1 MNTTKRTAFTLVEL
15 LVVIAII
22 GILVSLLLPAIQ
34 AAREAARRV
43 QCANNLKQMGLAV
56 HNYIDAHG
64 VLPIGARNGPWLSS
78 SRNQGRTGTNWKT
91 SILPFL
97 EENSLYDRLD
107 FKRSM
112 FALDWYGNEMLQ
124 ALVIRAYNCP
134 SSPYHPL
141 DDQDRGANLSHEEP
155 YKRGQRHDYVGIA
168 GAYPDPAG
176 RGRDTCNLAQYGW
189 ICRNGLLVA
198 NENKSVRH
206 ATDGTSKI
214 ILVAEQSGKVGIP
227 LTSTRLVY
235 FPIRANYCGGWCG
248 AFRYQTA
255 AEAAGTKLHCVGL
268 TTVRWKLNAPR
279 GVAGSSDQ
287 CYMSNTLLNSSHEG
301 TVQAVMGDGSV
312 HALIDSMDVILLRM
326 LCSADDGV
334 VNDAWP

>member
-22 GILVSLLLPAIQ
+22 GILVSLLLPAVQ

-64 VLPIGARNGPWLSS
+64 VLPIGSRGGPWISS
-78 SRNQGRTGTNWKT
+78 QRNTMRTGTNWKT

-97 EENSLYDRLD
+97 EENSLYDQLD

-112 FALDWYGNEMLQ
+112 FAPDWYGNEMLQ
-124 ALVIRAYNCP
+124 DFAVGTYNCP
-134 SSPYHPL
+134 SSEYHPF
-141 DDQDRGANLSHEEP
+141 DDHDRGAGTHDPGLEN
-155 YKRGQRHDYVGIA
+155 GQKHDYVGIA

-176 RGRDTCNLAQYGW
+176 RVSNTCTHGNRGW
-189 ICRNGLLVA
+189 VCRNGLLPP
-198 NENKSVRH
+198 NESKSVRH
-206 ATDGTSKI
+206 ATDGTSKT

-227 LTSTRLVY
+227 FTSTRLVY
-235 FPIRANYCGGWCG
+235 YPIRSNYAGGWAG
-248 AFRYQTA
+248 AFGYETA
-255 AEAAGTKLHCVGL
+255 DEAAGTGLYYNGL

-279 GVAGSSDQ
+279 AVVGSSDQ
-287 CYMSNTLLNSSHEG
+287 AGMNNTILNSSHEG
-301 TVQAVMGDGSV
+301 SVQVVLADGSV
-312 HALIDSMDVILLRM
+312 HALSDGMDVALLRM
-326 LCSADDGV
+326 LCSADDGLV
-334 VNDAWP
+334 HDEWQ

>member
-43 QCANNLKQMGLAV
+43 QCANHLKQIGLAV

-64 VLPIGARNGPWLSS
+64 VLPIGARAGPWISS
-78 SRNQGRTGTNWKT
+78 SRNTGRMGTNWKT

-112 FALDWYGNEMLQ
+112 FAPDWFGNEMLQ
-124 ALVIRAYNCP
+124 ELVIGIYNCP
-134 SSPYHPL
+134 SSPYDPL
-141 DDQDRGANLSHEEP
+141 TDYDRGSNRSHDGP
-155 YKRGQRHDYVGIA
+155 YKDGQKHDYVGIA
-168 GAYPDPAG
+168 GAYPDPAE

-227 LTSTRLVY
+227 LTSTRLMY
-235 FPIRANYCGGWCG
+235 FPIRSNYCGGWCG
-248 AFRYQTA
+248 AFGYETA
-255 AEAAGTKLHCVGL
+255 AEAGGTRLTYNGL

-279 GVAGSSDQ
+279 GVAGSSD
-287 CYMSNTLLNSSHEG
+287 MAGRNNTILNSSHEG
-301 TVQAVMGDGSV
+301 SVQVVLADGSV
-312 HALIDSMDVILLRM
+312 HPLNDGMDVALLRM
-326 LCSADDGV
+326 LCSADDGL
-334 VNDAWP
+334 VNDAWQ